1 MTTIEGGMICTNSK
15 KIYELSKIFRSHGM
29 AREAKRR
36 GYDGVVCGHIHKAEL
51 RTINGITYA
60 NDGDWVESL
69 TALAENHDGSLE
81 ILDYSKNFETLHLKK
96 YDKKQLISSM

>member
-1 MTTIEGGMICTNSK
+1 MSKAKKAKQEGEGGGSEGKRGT
-15 KIYELSKIFRSHGM
+15 RR
-29 AREAKRR
+29 REAKRR